1 MTPIRR
7 TMNLLDWTLLLGLSL
22 LWGGSFL
29 FNALALQGFPPLTLV
44 LLRVSIA
51 AVALHLV
58 LRALGQ
64 AMPRD
69 RAVWTAFLVMGT
81 LNNAVPFSLI
91 VVGQMSVAVGLASI
105 LNATT
110 PLFGALVAHLWTED
124 EKLSGGRV
132 VGLLA
137 GLAGVAVIVGPE
149 ALRGLAGTLPG
160 QLACLSAAI
169 SYAVAGVY
177 GRRFRRMG
185 VTPLSAAAGQVTGAT
200 LVLLPLVLLIDQPWA
215 LPAPG
220 LVAWAAVLALALAC
234 TALAYLI
241 YFGLLARAGATNL
254 LLVTVLVPP
263 VAVLLG
269 ALVLGERLAP
279 GHFAGLALIA
289 LGLGIGDGR
298 PLRWLRRSVAGP
310 LGRTER

>member
-1 MTPIRR
+1 MPPIRR
-7 TMNLLDWTLLLGLSL
+7 TMTLLDWTLLMGLSL

-44 LLRVSIA
+44 FLRVSVA

-58 LRALGQ
+58 LQVLGQ

-69 RAVWTAFLVMGT
+69 RAVWSAFLVMGV

-91 VVGQMSVAVGLASI
+91 VIGQMSVAVGLASI

-110 PLFGALVAHLWTED
+110 PLFTALVAHLWTDD
-124 EKLSGGRV
+124 EKLSVGRV
-132 VGLLA
+132 IGLLS
-137 GLAGVAVIVGPE
+137 GLVGVAVIVGPE
-149 ALRGLAGTLPG
+149 ALHGLGGSLAG
-160 QLACLSAAI
+160 QIACLSAAL

-177 GRRFRRMG
+177 GRRFRTMG
-185 VTPLSAAAGQVTGAT
+185 VAPLAAATGQVTGAT
-200 LVLLPLVLLIDQPWA
+200 LVLLPLALLIDRPWN
-215 LPAPG
+215 LPVPG
-220 LVAWAAVLALALAC
+220 LGSWGAVLALALAC

-241 YFGLLARAGATNL
+241 YFALLARAGATNL

-269 ALVLGERLAP
+269 ALVLGELLASP
-279 GHFAGLALIA
+279 QFVGLALIV

-298 PLRWLRRSVAGP
+298 PVGWLRRALAKP
-310 LGRTER
+310 LGRGG